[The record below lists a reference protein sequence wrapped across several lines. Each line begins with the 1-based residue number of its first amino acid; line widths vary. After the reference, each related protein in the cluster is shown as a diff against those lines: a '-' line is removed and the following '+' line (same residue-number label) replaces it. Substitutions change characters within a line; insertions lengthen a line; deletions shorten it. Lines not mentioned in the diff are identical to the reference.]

1 MLSEPPTLSRL
12 RTLYQDDSALLRQT
26 FERTGDGSAAIRRR
40 AQIVGIL
47 ISNLWDDIAR
57 GKDDHEVSIL
67 ATGGFGRRE
76 LFPCSDVDVLFLVA
90 NEKLEPAWRDRIRSC
105 IQAMWDLGL
114 RASPV
119 TRTLKEC
126 ERVHPDNLEFTV
138 SLLDRRWLT
147 GSRELYLKFEKD
159 LLPSLVLREW
169 DTIVQN
175 LAEMARARHARYGN
189 TIFHLEP
196 NVKECPGGLRDYHLT
211 QWLTLL
217 NAIHAGKA
225 WPKPSADEF
234 YGTHDEMESACDFL
248 SAVRCFLHYRSGHD
262 DNTLDWHAQD
272 EAAALSIGLDTKGT
286 SDPAYWMRTWYRQ
299 ARTVYR
305 RASLL
310 MDAVPPP
317 RRSFYR
323 QFRRKRAPVP
333 GTDFFIEDGRLDLA
347 TGADINDPDGIL
359 QIFGLMAKH
368 GYRLGF
374 AVEDRISD
382 SLPILAVQMPEGPF
396 LWNCLR
402 AVLLGPWAAHALR
415 TMHALG
421 ILELIIPEF
430 HGIESLVIRDTWHRY
445 TVDEHT
451 FHVIDNVHKLRQPH
465 HDWEKRLATLLPEID
480 RLDLF
485 FLALLMHDTGKARRS
500 GSHAAASVELCESL
514 FARLE
519 LDPEERE
526 TVRRVIRN
534 HLEMSLAMRRDIFDT
549 ENIRAFAERVA
560 TQPQLKMLTLM
571 TYADIRAVSP
581 EALTPWKADSLWQ
594 LYMSASNFLDRS
606 VDEVRYHASGDPALI
621 SRIVAQLPATSYG
634 GGSSAPAPGLAAE
647 STPPPAPVEELRGF
661 LEGFPQRYLST
672 RPPDQIAAQFRMAQC
687 LSIEP
692 VQVVF
697 RTLRQLNEITLV
709 TADRPGL
716 FADMAGVLSAWGMN
730 IVKADAFSN
739 AAGIIADTF
748 QFTDTYRTLELNLSE
763 IDRLLQSIRDT
774 LSHRISL
781 QQLLASR
788 NHKLPRPRVSI
799 ATRFEFD
806 NEASTHSTLL
816 QIVTQDTRGL
826 LREIALSFAACNCNI
841 EVALIDTE
849 GETVID
855 VFYLTSGG
863 LKLDESA
870 QERLTDLLTDRL
882 HHLRH

>member
-1 MLSEPPTLSRL
+1 MISEPPTLSRL
-12 RTLYQDDSALLRQT
+12 RSRYQDDSALLRQT

-40 AQIVGIL
+40 AQMVGNL
-47 ISNLWDDIAR
+47 LRQLWDDIAA
-57 GKDDHEVSIL
+57 GADQSEIALV

-76 LFPCSDVDVLFLVA
+76 LFPCSDIDVLFLCLS
-90 NEKLEPAWRDRIRSC
+90 EKVEPAWSDRIRAC
-105 IQAMWDLGL
+105 TQAMWDIGL

-138 SLLDRRWLT
+138 SLLDRRFLT
-147 GSRELYLKFEKD
+147 GSRNLYTKLERD
-159 LLPSLVLREW
+159 LLPSVILREW
-169 DTIVQN
+169 DTVVQN

-189 TIFHLEP
+189 TIFHVEP
-196 NVKECPGGLRDYHLT
+196 NVKECPGGLRDYHLA

-217 NAIHAGKA
+217 NAINTEKK
-225 WPKPSADEF
+225 WPPPAADDF
-234 YGTHDEMESACDFL
+234 YGTHDEPESAYDFL

-272 EAAALSIGLDTKGT
+272 EAAALSIGLETRGT

-310 MDAVPPP
+310 IDAVPPP
-317 RRSFYR
+317 RRSFYK

-333 GTDFFIEDGRLDLA
+333 GTDFFLENGRLDLA
-347 TGADINDPDGIL
+347 EGVAVNDADSIL

-368 GYRLGF
+368 GYRLSF
-374 AVEDRISD
+374 VAEDRISD
-382 SLPILAVQMPEGPF
+382 ALPVLAVQMPEGPF

-402 AVLLGPWAAHALR
+402 EVLLGPWAAHALR

-421 ILELIIPEF
+421 ILELLIPEF

-451 FHVIDNVHKLRQPH
+451 FHVIDNVHKLRQPQQE
-465 HDWEKRLATLLPEID
+465 WEKRLATLLPEIE

-485 FLALLMHDTGKARRS
+485 LLALLMHDTGKARRN
-500 GSHAAASVELCESL
+500 GNHAASSVELCESL

-526 TVRRVIRN
+526 IVRRVIRN
-534 HLEMSLAMRRDIFDT
+534 HLEMSSAMRRDVFDS
-549 ENIRAFAERVA
+549 ENVRAFAEKVA
-560 TQPQLKMLTLM
+560 TQSQLKMLTLM

-581 EALTPWKADSLWQ
+581 EALTPWKAESLWQ

-606 VDEVRYHASGDPALI
+606 VDEVRYHAAADPALQ
-621 SRIVAQLPATSYG
+621 SRIVALLPNENAA
-634 GGSSAPAPGLAAE
+634 SAPAQLD
-647 STPPPAPVEELRGF
+647 ELRGF
-661 LEGFPQRYLST
+661 LEGLPQRYLST
-672 RPPDQIAAQFRMAQC
+672 RPPEQIAAHFRMAQC
-687 LSIEP
+687 LPIEP
-692 VQVVF
+692 VQVTF
-697 RTLRQLNEITLV
+697 RPIRQLGEINLV
-709 TADRPGL
+709 TADRAGL

-739 AAGIIADTF
+739 SGGVIVDTF
-748 QFTDTYRTLELNLSE
+748 QFTDTYRTLELNHSE
-763 IDRLLQSIRDT
+763 IERFLQSIRDT
-774 LSHRISL
+774 LAQRVSVQELLRSRHHRM
-781 QQLLASR
+781 
-788 NHKLPRPRVSI
+788 PRPRVSVE
-799 ATRFEFD
+799 TRFEYD
-806 NEASTHSTLL
+806 NEASSHSTLL
-816 QIVTQDTRGL
+816 QIVTQDTPGL
-826 LREIALSFAACNCNI
+826 LREIALGFASCKCNI

-863 LKLDESA
+863 RKLDDAVQHSLSKSLK
-870 QERLTDLLTDRL
+870 QRL
-882 HHLRH
+882 HRIRQ

>member
-1 MLSEPPTLSRL
+1 MTSEPPTLTHLRSR
-12 RTLYQDDSALLRQT
+12 YQDDSALLRQT
-26 FERTGDGSAAIRRR
+26 FERTGDGSTAIRRR
-40 AQIVGIL
+40 AQIVG
-47 ISNLWDDIAR
+47 NLLREIWDDAAA
-57 GKDDHEVSIL
+57 GADQSELALV

-76 LFPCSDVDVLFLVA
+76 LFPCSDVDVLFLCA
-90 NEKLEPAWRDRIRSC
+90 SEKVEPAWSDRIRAC
-105 IQAMWDLGL
+105 TQAMWDVGL

-138 SLLDRRWLT
+138 SLLDRRYLT
-147 GSRELYLKFEKD
+147 GSRDLYAKFERD
-159 LLPSLVLREW
+159 LLPSVILREW
-169 DTIVQN
+169 DTVVQN

-189 TIFHLEP
+189 TIFHVEP

-217 NAIHAGKA
+217 NAIHAERG
-225 WPKPSADEF
+225 WPRSAADEF
-234 YGTHDEMESACDFL
+234 YGTHDEPESAYDFL

-272 EAAALSIGLDTKGT
+272 EAAARSIGLETRGT

-305 RASLL
+305 RATLL

-317 RRSFYR
+317 RRSFYK
-323 QFRRKRAPVP
+323 QFRRKRVPVP
-333 GTDFFIEDGRLDLA
+333 GTDFFLEDGRLDLA
-347 TGADINDPDGIL
+347 EGVSVNDADSIL

-368 GYRLGF
+368 GYRLSF
-374 AVEDRISD
+374 VAEDRISD
-382 SLPILAVQMPEGPF
+382 ALPVLAVQMPEGPF

-402 AVLLGPWAAHALR
+402 EVLMGPWAAHALR

-421 ILELIIPEF
+421 ILELLIPEF

-451 FHVIDNVHKLRQPH
+451 FHVIDNVHKLRQPQH
-465 HDWEKRLATLLPEID
+465 EWEKRLATLLPEID

-485 FLALLMHDTGKARRS
+485 FLALLMHDTGKARRN
-500 GSHAAASVELCESL
+500 GNHAISSVELCESL

-519 LDPEERE
+519 LDPDERE

-534 HLEMSLAMRRDIFDT
+534 HLEMSAAMRRDIFDAET
-549 ENIRAFAERVA
+549 VKSFAEKVA

-606 VDEVRYHASGDPALI
+606 VDEVRYRAAGDPALL
-621 SRIVAQLPATSYG
+621 SRIVAML
-634 GGSSAPAPGLAAE
+634 
-647 STPPPAPVEELRGF
+647 PPAATNGHASQAGNPAQLDELRGF
-661 LEGFPQRYLST
+661 LEGLPQRYLST
-672 RPPDQIAAQFRMAQC
+672 RPPEQIAAHFRMAHA
-687 LSIEP
+687 LPAEP
-692 VQVVF
+692 VQVAF
-697 RTLRQLNEITLV
+697 RALRQLNEITLV
-709 TADRPGL
+709 TADRAGL

-739 AAGIIADTF
+739 AGGLIVDTF
-748 QFTDTYRTLELNLSE
+748 QFTDTYRTLELNHSE
-763 IDRLLQSIRDT
+763 IDRFLQSIRDT
-774 LSHRISL
+774 LSHRVSL
-781 QQLLASR
+781 QELLRAR
-788 NHKLPRPRVSI
+788 HHRTTRPRVNVE
-799 ATRFEFD
+799 TRFEYD
-806 NEASTHSTLL
+806 NEASSHSTLL
-816 QIVTQDTRGL
+816 QIVTQDTPGL
-826 LREIALSFAACNCNI
+826 LREIALSFAACKCNI

-849 GETVID
+849 GDTVID
-855 VFYLTSGG
+855 VFYLTAAGG
-863 LKLDESA
+863 KLDETA
-870 QERLTDLLTDRL
+870 QHLLTKSLKQRVN
-882 HHLRH
+882 RVQK

>member
-1 MLSEPPTLSRL
+1 MPPEPPTLSRL
-12 RTLYQDDSALLRQT
+12 RTRYQEDSALVRQT

-40 AQIVGIL
+40 AQIVGNL
-47 ISNLWDDIAR
+47 ICRLWDEIAAGAGER
-57 GKDDHEVSIL
+57 EIAIM

-90 NEKLEPAWRDRIRSC
+90 NEKLEPAWKERIRIC
-105 IQAMWDLGL
+105 TQAMWDIGL

-138 SLLDRRWLT
+138 SLLDRRYLT
-147 GSRELYLKFEKD
+147 GSRDLCSKFEKE
-159 LLPSLVLREW
+159 LLPSVIVREW
-169 DTIVQN
+169 DMIVQN

-189 TIFHLEP
+189 TIFHVEP
-196 NVKECPGGLRDYHLT
+196 NVKECPGGLRDYHLN

-217 NAIHAGKA
+217 NAIHAQKG
-225 WPKPSADEF
+225 WPQAAADEF
-234 YGTHDEMESACDFL
+234 YGTHDELESAYDFL

-272 EAAALSIGLDTKGT
+272 EAAGLSIGLDTRGT
-286 SDPAYWMRTWYRQ
+286 SDPAYWMRNWYRQ

-305 RASLL
+305 RATLL

-317 RRSFYR
+317 RRSFYK

-333 GTDFFIEDGRLDLA
+333 GTDFFLQDGRLDLA
-347 TGADINDPDGIL
+347 AGAEINDAETIL
-359 QIFGLMAKH
+359 QIFGLMAKN
-368 GYRLGF
+368 GYRLSF
-374 AVEDRISD
+374 TAEDRISD
-382 SLPILAVQMPEGPF
+382 ALPMLAVQMPEGPF

-402 AVLLGPWAAHALR
+402 EVLLGPWAAHALR

-451 FHVIDNVHKLRQPH
+451 FHVIDNVHRLRQPQ

-485 FLALLMHDTGKARRS
+485 LLALLMHDTGKARRN
-500 GSHAAASVELCESL
+500 GSHAIASVELCESL

-534 HLEMSLAMRRDIFDT
+534 HLEMSAAMRRDIFDT
-549 ENIRAFAERVA
+549 ENIRSFAEKVA

-581 EALTPWKADSLWQ
+581 DALTPWKADSLWQ

-606 VDEVRYHASGDPALI
+606 VDEVRYHASADPALI
-621 SRIVAQLPATSYG
+621 SRIVAQLPLPSVD
-634 GGSSAPAPGLAAE
+634 GSSAPAAPDPGSAAIDG
-647 STPPPAPVEELRGF
+647 LRGF
-661 LEGFPQRYLST
+661 LEGLPQRYLAT
-672 RPPDQIAAQFRMAQC
+672 RSPEQIAAQFRMAQC
-687 LSIEP
+687 LEADP
-692 VQVVF
+692 VQVAF
-697 RTLRQLNEITLV
+697 RTVRQLNEVTLV

-739 AAGIIADTF
+739 AAGIVVDTF
-748 QFTDTYRTLELNLSE
+748 QFTDTYRTLELNQSE
-763 IDRLLQSIRDT
+763 IDPFLQSVRDT

-806 NEASTHSTLL
+806 NEASSHTTLL

-826 LREIALSFAACNCNI
+826 LREIALSFAACRCNI

-855 VFYLTSGG
+855 VFYLTASGH
-863 LKLDESA
+863 KLDEA
-870 QERLTDLLTDRL
+870 GQERLTDTLSQRL
-882 HHLRH
+882 QHLRH

>member
-1 MLSEPPTLSRL
+1 MISESPTLTRL
-12 RTLYQDDSALLRQT
+12 RSRYQEDSALLRQT
-26 FERTGDGSAAIRRR
+26 FERTGDGSSAIRRR
-40 AQIVGIL
+40 AQIVGNL
-47 ISNLWDDIAR
+47 LRQLWDDAAAGADQSGIAL
-57 GKDDHEVSIL
+57 I

-76 LFPCSDVDVLFLVA
+76 LFPCSDVDVLFLCA
-90 NEKLEPAWRDRIRSC
+90 SDKIEPGWSDRIRAC
-105 IQAMWDLGL
+105 TQAMWDIGL

-119 TRTLKEC
+119 TRTMKEC

-138 SLLDRRWLT
+138 SLLDRRFLT
-147 GSRELYLKFEKD
+147 GNRDLYTKFEKD
-159 LLPSLVLREW
+159 LLPSVILREW
-169 DTIVQN
+169 DTVVQN

-189 TIFHLEP
+189 TIFHVEP

-217 NAIHAGKA
+217 NAIHAEKG
-225 WPKPSADEF
+225 WPRAAADDF
-234 YGTHDEMESACDFL
+234 YGTHDEPESAYDFL

-272 EAAALSIGLDTKGT
+272 EAAARSIGLETRGT

-317 RRSFYR
+317 RRSFYK
-323 QFRRKRAPVP
+323 QFRRKRTPVP
-333 GTDFFIEDGRLDLA
+333 GTDFFLEDGRLDLA
-347 TGADINDPDGIL
+347 EGVSVNDADSIL
-359 QIFGLMAKH
+359 QVFGLMAKH
-368 GYRLGF
+368 GYRLSYV
-374 AVEDRISD
+374 AEDRISD
-382 SLPILAVQMPEGPF
+382 ALPVLAVQMPEGPF

-402 AVLLGPWAAHALR
+402 EVLLGPWAAHALR

-421 ILELIIPEF
+421 ILELLIPEF
-430 HGIESLVIRDTWHRY
+430 HGIDSLVIRDTWHRY

-451 FHVIDNVHKLRQPH
+451 FHVIDNVHKLRQPQH
-465 HDWEKRLATLLPEID
+465 EWEKRLATLLPEID

-500 GSHAAASVELCESL
+500 GNHAVSSVELCESL

-534 HLEMSLAMRRDIFDT
+534 HLEMSAAMRRDIFDT
-549 ENIRAFAERVA
+549 ETIRAFAEKVA

-606 VDEVRYHASGDPALI
+606 VDEVRYHASADPALL
-621 SRIVAQLPATSYG
+621 SRIVALLPD
-634 GGSSAPAPGLAAE
+634 SAAPSQHEA
-647 STPPPAPVEELRGF
+647 LRGF
-661 LEGFPQRYLST
+661 LEGLPQRYLST
-672 RPPDQIAAQFRMAQC
+672 RPPEQIAAHFRMAQA
-687 LSIEP
+687 LPEEP
-692 VQVVF
+692 IQVSF
-697 RTLRQLNEITLV
+697 RMVRQLNEVTLV

-739 AAGIIADTF
+739 AGGLIVDTF
-748 QFTDTYRTLELNLSE
+748 QFTDTYRTLELNHSE
-763 IDRLLQSIRDT
+763 IDRFVQSTRDT
-774 LSHRISL
+774 LAHRVSLDELLRARSHKP
-781 QQLLASR
+781 A
-788 NHKLPRPRVSI
+788 RPRVTVE
-799 ATRFEFD
+799 TRLEYD
-806 NEASTHSTLL
+806 NDASSHSTLL
-816 QIVTQDTRGL
+816 QIVTQDTPGL
-826 LREIALSFAACNCNI
+826 LREIALSFAACRCNI

-855 VFYLTSGG
+855 VFYLTAASR
-863 LKLDESA
+863 KLDARKQQALSKS
-870 QERLTDLLTDRL
+870 LTQSLEK
-882 HHLRH
+882 LRR